1 MRPIALIFTFVLLMS
16 SAAAPTVAH
25 DGENHEGNKE
35 EQGWPGSARAQE
47 VARALLADSQ
57 PTADLVA
64 QSATTCTNGF
74 AGDYPCSNVDLLS
87 FLPLADI
94 GGGKGN
100 DIWGWTDPT
109 TGSEYAIMGRTTG
122 TAFVDVSTPT
132 QPIYLGNLPTT
143 RFSSTWRDIKVHK
156 NHAFIVSESRNHGM
170 QVFNLT
176 RLRGLTAPVTFSA
189 DALYS
194 GFATAHNIA
203 INEDSGFAYAIGTNT
218 CSGGL
223 HIVDINDPTS
233 PAQAGCFSADG
244 YTHDV
249 QCVNYAGPDTSRTGR
264 ELCFA
269 SNEDTLTIVDVSD
282 KSAPI
287 QLARKTY
294 EGASYTHQGWL
305 TDDQR
310 YFLIDDEAD
319 EGKGF
324 NTRTYVFDVANPA
337 DPKHI
342 GTHVGTNPAIDHNQY
357 IVGNHAYQAN
367 YRSGLRILDIS
378 DIANGNLAEVGFFDV
393 YPADDSPNFNGAW
406 SVYPFFASGNVVVSG
421 IEQGLY
427 VLKPNLGPTDAPPS
441 VNITEPADGSAVSGA
456 NVTVTATAS
465 DDDAVTQVEFFV
477 DGASIG
483 LGTEGSEEWTIS
495 WDTTLANNGSRTLAA
510 TATDTGGQ
518 TASHSIVVSVN
529 NPNLVPTAM
538 FTYECSNLS
547 CSFNGSG
554 STDSDGS
561 IVTYAWAFGDG
572 ATGSGVVVDHAYSV
586 GGSYGV
592 TLTVTDNDGGAA
604 SHSEELKI
612 DGPTGT
618 MHVGDLDGTKQ
629 LKGKSGRWEV
639 FVTVTVH
646 DGAHRALGGVT
657 VSGTFS
663 GAASA
668 SASGTTAADG
678 TVTLATGTLAGGESV
693 TFTVNGLAGTLAD
706 DSTANHDP
714 DGDSDGTTITITK
727 T

>member
-25 DGENHEGNKE
+25 DGEDHEGNKE

-47 VARALLADSQ
+47 MARALLADSQ
-57 PTADLVA
+57 PAADLA
-64 QSATTCTNGF
+64 AESATTCTNGF
-74 AGDYPCSNVDLLS
+74 AGEYPCSNVDLLS

-100 DIWGWTDPT
+100 DVWGWTDPA
-109 TGSEYAIMGRTTG
+109 TGREYAIMGRTTG

-132 QPIYLGNLPTT
+132 QPVYLGNLPTT
-143 RFSSTWRDIKVHK
+143 RFSSTWRDIKVYE

-189 DALYS
+189 DANYS

-223 HIVDINDPTS
+223 HIVDINNPTS
-233 PAQAGCFSADG
+233 PTHAGCFSADG

-249 QCVNYAGPDTSRTGR
+249 QCVNYAGPDASRTGR

-269 SNEDTLTIVDVSD
+269 SNEDTLTIVDVTD
-282 KSAPI
+282 KSAPA
-287 QLARKTY
+287 QLARRTY

-310 YFLIDDEAD
+310 YFLIDDEGD

-357 IVGNHAYQAN
+357 IVRNHSYQAN
-367 YRSGLRILDIS
+367 YRSGLRVLNIGGVATASLSEVAYFDI
-378 DIANGNLAEVGFFDV
+378 
-393 YPADDSPNFNGAW
+393 YPADDLNQFNGAW
-406 SVYPFFASGNVVVSG
+406 SVYPFFPSGNVVVSG

-427 VLKPNLGPTDAPPS
+427 VLRPILGTADDPPS
-441 VNITEPADGSAVSGA
+441 VTITQPAAGTSVSG
-456 NVTVTATAS
+456 NVSVVATAS
-465 DDDAVTQVEFFV
+465 DDDAVAQVEFLV
-477 DGASIG
+477 DGVSIG
-483 LGTEGSEEWTIS
+483 VDSTGGDGWSTD
-495 WDTTLANNGSRTLAA
+495 WDTTLANNGGRTLTA

-518 TASHSIVVSVN
+518 TNSHSIDVTVD
-529 NPNLVPTAM
+529 NPN
-538 FTYECSNLS
+538 
-547 CSFNGSG
+547 
-554 STDSDGS
+554 
-561 IVTYAWAFGDG
+561 
-572 ATGSGVVVDHAYSV
+572 TGP
-586 GGSYGV
+586 
-592 TLTVTDNDGGAA
+592 AA
-604 SHSEELKI
+604 SF
-612 DGPTGT
+612 
-618 MHVGDLDGTKQ
+618 HVGDLEGTRE
-629 LKGKSGRWEV
+629 LKGKSGRWEAYI
-639 FVTVTVH
+639 TVTVH
-646 DGAHRALGGVT
+646 DGAHNPLGNVT
-657 VSGTFS
+657 VNGTFS

-668 SASGTTAADG
+668 SVSGTTAAQG
-678 TVTLATGTLAGGESV
+678 TVTFATGTLAGGDSV
-693 TFTVNGLAGTLAD
+693 TFTVNGLAGTLSYD
-706 DSTANHDP
+706 FTANHDP
-714 DGDSDGTTITITK
+714 DGDSNGSTITVSK